1 MNPAEF
7 APRPAPVADD
17 ASPASG
23 DYVAAVDLG
32 SNSFHMAIAR
42 VIDGV
47 PAVVDSIREQVQLAR
62 GLDKKGHLSE
72 EARGRALACLERF
85 GQRIRHLPTD
95 RVRAVGT
102 NTLRKAKKA
111 GDFLEKA
118 GEALGS
124 PIEII
129 SGTEEARLV
138 YLGVAQDL
146 SDDMGT
152 RLVVD
157 IGGGSTECVLGE
169 RFEVFEAH
177 SLSMGCVTF
186 SGRYF
191 PKGVVRRKS
200 WDEAVLS
207 ARSELQ
213 TIERRFRDYGWDRAA
228 GSSGTIRTVQAIL
241 REKGWSDAGI
251 TPDGLKKLRK
261 ALLQAG
267 QMKKVA
273 FDSLKS
279 ERAPVFPGGVAI
291 LTAVFDALGIKR
303 MEAATGALREGVL
316 YDLLGRI
323 RHEDVRE
330 RTIRSLQQRFQVDV
344 RQAARVERNALE
356 FLRQASPGWSLDPVA
371 AGRFLTWA
379 ARLHEIGLA
388 LAYQHHHRHG
398 EYLLANSDLPGFSR
412 DDQLLLAAIVG
423 GHRRKIH
430 PEVFE
435 KLHGPRRA
443 HAPRL
448 MALLRLAVLSNR
460 ERGPHPVPPLRLEG
474 RPDGLTLRYPAGWLA
489 RHPLTQ
495 RDFDRE
501 RTHLERIG
509 FVLDVAPDAVSE
521 GDRPG

>member
-1 MNPAEF
+1 MSDAVLGPPA
-7 APRPAPVADD
+7 APTP
-17 ASPASG
+17 SPTSG

-32 SNSFHMAIAR
+32 SNSFHLAIAR
-42 VIDGV
+42 VIGGV
-47 PAVVDSIREQVQLAR
+47 PSVVDTIREQVQLAR
-62 GLDKKGHLSE
+62 GLDKKGHLDL
-72 EARGRALACLERF
+72 EARSRALTCLERF
-85 GQRIRHLPTD
+85 GQRIRHLPPE

-102 NTLRKAKKA
+102 STLRKAKKA

-118 GEALGS
+118 GATLGS

-129 SGTEEARLV
+129 SGAEEARLV

-146 SDDMGT
+146 SDDVGT

-186 SGRYF
+186 SERYF
-191 PKGVVRRKS
+191 PKGIVRKKA
-200 WDEAVLS
+200 WDDAVLA
-207 ARSELQ
+207 ARAELQ

-241 REKGWSDAGI
+241 RENQWSEVGI
-251 TPDGLKKLRK
+251 TPEGLKRLRK
-261 ALLQAG
+261 ELLHAG
-267 QMKKVA
+267 QMKKVSFTA
-273 FDSLKS
+273 LKS
-279 ERAPVFPGGVAI
+279 DRAPVFPGGVAI
-291 LTAVFDALGIKR
+291 LTALFEALGVER

-330 RTIRSLQQRFQVDV
+330 RTIRTLQTRYQVDL

-356 FLRQASPGWSLDPVA
+356 FLRQAAPGWQMDPIA

-388 LAYQHHHRHG
+388 LSYQHHHQHG

-423 GHRRKIH
+423 AHRRKIH
-430 PEVFE
+430 PEVFDR
-435 KLHGPRRA
+435 LLGPRRQ

-448 MALLRLAVLSNR
+448 AALLRLAVLSNR
-460 ERGPHPVPPLRLEG
+460 ARGPHPVPPFRLEG
-474 RPDGLTLRYPAGWLA
+474 REGGLMLRYAPGWME
-489 RHPLTQ
+489 RHALMH
-495 RDFDRE
+495 RDIERE
-501 RTHLERIG
+501 RTYLGRIG
-509 FVLDVAPDAVSE
+509 FELDVAPDAAPDEATTRS
-521 GDRPG
+521 